1 MSEATPE
8 PYLSGYSQGLYQG
21 FFDGCNVGEEE
32 ELFAEASPEG
42 NPEEGSPEEP
52 N

>member
-8 PYLSGYSQGLYQG
+8 PYLSGYSQGVYQG
-21 FFDGCNVGEEE
+21 FFDGCNFGEEE
-32 ELFAEASPEG
+32 SFARGS
-42 NPEEGSPEEP
+42 PEEGSPEEP